1 MKGIPYRL
9 RHPLPSKSVCRR
21 KGCEMAAAARFLE
34 RSGNYAGPRMTM
46 TSRYSADIARSCA
59 SCLSS
64 QGMGFGWLRRGGG
77 RRYKRERAWR
87 GAAAPR
93 ISHLYP
99 CPAYIA
105 RGDNSTRAPGTVS
118 LHGFPGYNI
127 LGYLASRP
135 RGLEIPTLRVT
146 VGPPSSRRSP
156 TTPSRNDGGNCR
168 RVYAGRLDQ
177 GKWPIPGR
185 DLIILLIFFPFFFF
199 LPRCGT
205 VFRFSDFIRVSSYS
219 GLLDFLNFRWKSES
233 LDYR

>member
-1 MKGIPYRL
+1 
-9 RHPLPSKSVCRR
+9 
-21 KGCEMAAAARFLE
+21 MAAAARFLE

-177 GKWPIPGR
+177 GKWPIPDR

-205 VFRFSDFIRVSSYS
+205 VFRFSDFIRNFISSYS
-219 GLLDFLNFRWKSES
+219 GFRFFKFQVKE
-233 LDYR
+233 

>member
-1 MKGIPYRL
+1 
-9 RHPLPSKSVCRR
+9 
-21 KGCEMAAAARFLE
+21 MAAAARFLE

-46 TSRYSADIARSCA
+46 TSRYSADIARPGLAPPAYLRKGWVSGGCA
-59 SCLSS
+59 
-64 QGMGFGWLRRGGG
+64 GAVGEDIKGRGRGGVQL
-77 RRYKRERAWR
+77 
-87 GAAAPR
+87 R

-177 GKWPIPGR
+177 GKWPIPDR

-205 VFRFSDFIRVSSYS
+205 VFRFSDFIRNFISSYS
-219 GLLDFLNFRWKSES
+219 GFRFFKLQSGTVNLLIIGNRFFGTISFNCLIPLRFF
-233 LDYR
+233 